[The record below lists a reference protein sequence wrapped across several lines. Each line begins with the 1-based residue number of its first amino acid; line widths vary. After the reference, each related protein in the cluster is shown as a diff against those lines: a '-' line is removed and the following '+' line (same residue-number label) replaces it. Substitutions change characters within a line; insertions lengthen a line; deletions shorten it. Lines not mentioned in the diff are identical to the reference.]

1 MVRIL
6 IFILV
11 SSFLLSCGDENN
23 NGIPFQA
30 TVKTNGLIE
39 NFTGKL
45 VFHLYENKKPDGSSL
60 TCDALKNDDNNTLK
74 PTLTDQFTNLSVVV
88 PITEEE
94 ETEKLRNIEITPGRK
109 IIYAELL
116 DSSDI
121 KVGHACETVVKC
133 EYLGNTSVTNANE
146 IEKGDKACVI
156 LNLEAN

>member
-11 SSFLLSCGDENN
+11 SSFLISCGDENN

-30 TVKTNGLIE
+30 TVKTNGLLE
-39 NFTGKL
+39 AFNGKL

-60 TCDALKNDDNNTLK
+60 NCTELKTDDENTLK
-74 PTLTDQFTNLSVVV
+74 NTLIDELNSLFIEI
-88 PITEEE
+88 PIEDES
-94 ETEKLRNIEITPGRK
+94 KLRNIEISTGRK
-109 IIYAELL
+109 LLYAELF
-116 DSSDI
+116 DNSATPE

-133 EYLGNTSVTNANE
+133 EYLGNSSVTNANE